1 MVESSFRKGVVIAC
15 MIEYALTF
23 HLCNAW
29 DSFQATR
36 KLKGEV
42 VSELWSNW
50 SCPSA
55 EVSTENLL
63 EQLLRVSQ
71 VPRKMFDMMWKTGSP
86 GSFVAQVCCSK
97 PWLTQQLWELLS
109 TLDASEASQYRIA
122 QPTALFCGLSIGWIP
137 QRVPGQLCH
146 NRDDGWFVLKWCK
159 T

>member
-23 HLCNAW
+23 HLCNTWGFVSSNKKAERGSCVRTLIQLKLPIGR
-29 DSFQATR
+29 SFNGKPPGA
-36 KLKGEV
+36 
-42 VSELWSNW
+42 VSKSFHRFHL
-50 SCPSA
+50 
-55 EVSTENLL
+55 
-63 EQLLRVSQ
+63 
-71 VPRKMFDMMWKTGSP
+71 DMMWKTGSP
-86 GSFVAQVCCSK
+86 CSFVVQVCCSK

-122 QPTALFCGLSIGWIP
+122 QPAALFCGLSIGWIP